1 MNDYKLGI
9 IKIYSCDRLATCPG
23 CTRLLPCDIW
33 DWLQPHHDPESDKKA
48 GGWMDGWIEK

>member
-9 IKIYSCDRLATCPG
+9 IKIYPCDRLATCPG

-48 GGWMDGWIEK
+48 GGWMEK